1 MAETNNP
8 LALPSDFDSEQNGL
22 NFAIQQAMLKLQ
34 TALPVRV
41 MAVRNAG
48 LAPVGQVDIQVLVDM
63 VDGQGNTVQH
73 GTISNVPYFRLQGG
87 TNAVIVDPSPGD
99 IGMACFC
106 SRDISAVKSVRD
118 AAPPGS
124 WRSHDFS
131 DALYLGGFLNG
142 TPTSYV
148 QITEGGI
155 LVHNTS
161 GVKLGDTSAD
171 VRRLVDER
179 MLEWANSHT
188 HGSGPVPDIPMGDGQ
203 LTTLTKAN

>member
-1 MAETNNP
+1 MADTSNP
-8 LALPSDFDSEQNGL
+8 LALPSDFDSEMNGL
-22 NFAIQQAMLKLQ
+22 QFAIQQAMNKLQ
-34 TALPVRV
+34 TSLPVRV
-41 MAVRNAG
+41 EAVRNTG
-48 LAPVGQVDIQVLVDM
+48 VSPVGVVDITVLVDM

-106 SRDISAVKSVRD
+106 SRDISAVKSVKD

-142 TPTSYV
+142 TPTSYI
-148 QITEGGI
+148 QITQGGI
-155 LVHNTS
+155 LVHNSS
-161 GVKLGDTSAD
+161 GVKLGDTGAE

>member
-34 TALPVRV
+34 TSLPVRV

-118 AAPPGS
+118 SAPPGS

-142 TPTSYV
+142 APTSYI
-148 QITEGGI
+148 QITDGGI
-155 LVHNTS
+155 LVHNAS
-161 GVKLGDTSAD
+161 GVKLGDTGAD

>member
-22 NFAIQQAMLKLQ
+22 NFAIQQATLKLQ

-48 LAPVGQVDIQVLVDM
+48 LAPVGQVDIKVLVDM

-142 TPTSYV
+142 TPTSYI
-148 QITEGGI
+148 QITDGGI

-161 GVKLGDTSAD
+161 GVKLGDTGAD

>member
-8 LALPSDFDSEQNGL
+8 LSLPSDFGSDLNGL
-22 NFAIQQAMLKLQ
+22 NFAIRQSMLKLQ
-34 TALPVRV
+34 TSLPVRV
-41 MAVRNAG
+41 DAVRNAG
-48 LAPVGQVDIQVLVDM
+48 VAPVGLVDVTVLVDM

-73 GTISNVPYFRLQGG
+73 GTINNVPYFRLQGG
-87 TNAVIVDPSPGD
+87 TNAVIVDPEPGD

-106 SRDISAVKSVRD
+106 SRDISAVKS
-118 AAPPGS
+118 AKKQAPPGS
-124 WRSHDFS
+124 WRTHDFS

-142 TPTSYV
+142 TPTSYI
-148 QITEGGI
+148 QITESGI
-155 LVHNTS
+155 LVHNAS
-161 GVKLGDTSAD
+161 GVKLGDTGAD

>member
-34 TALPVRV
+34 TSLPVRV
-41 MAVRNAG
+41 MAVRNSG

-63 VDGQGNTVQH
+63 VDGQGNTVRH

-106 SRDISAVKSVRD
+106 SRDISAVKSVKD

-142 TPTSYV
+142 TPTSYIH
-148 QITEGGI
+148 ITDGGI

-161 GVKLGDTSAD
+161 GVKLGDTGAD

>member
-8 LALPSDFDSEQNGL
+8 LALPSDFDSDQNGL

-34 TALPVRV
+34 TSLPVRV
-41 MAVRNAG
+41 MAVRNTG
-48 LAPVGQVDIQVLVDM
+48 ISPVGFVDITVLVDM

-87 TNAVIVDPSPGD
+87 ANAIIVDPQPGD

-106 SRDISAVKSVRD
+106 SRDISAVKSVKGS
-118 AAPPGS
+118 APPGS

-142 TPTSYV
+142 TPTSYI
-148 QITEGGI
+148 QITDGGI

-161 GVKLGDTSAD
+161 GVKLGDTGAD
-171 VRRLVDER
+171 VRKLVDER
-179 MLEWANSHT
+179 FVELFNTHT
-188 HGSGPVPDIPMGDGQ
+188 HGGGPTPTQQMGSDHI
-203 LTTLTKAN
+203 TALTKAN

>member
-1 MAETNNP
+1 MAESNNP

-155 LVHNTS
+155 LVHNSS
-161 GVKLGDTSAD
+161 GVKLGDTGAD